1 MTGNKIM
8 SITKNQLHDRIKDL
22 QVRAYNISEKL
33 NNAGNKEYESNLF
46 IHSTGNNERMDYG
59 VDSAWYAKLSNK
71 NESVRDNLEVIYRT
85 LIDNDYSDNELK
97 ILSDKLE
104 HYAQELAAIEQEYHR

>member
-33 NNAGNKEYESNLF
+33 NNAGNKEYQSNLF
-46 IHSTGNNERMDYG
+46 IHSTGNDERMDYG
-59 VDSAWYAKLSNK
+59 SIQHGMPNFLIKM
-71 NESVRDNLEVIYRT
+71 NL
-85 LIDNDYSDNELK
+85 
-97 ILSDKLE
+97 
-104 HYAQELAAIEQEYHR
+104 